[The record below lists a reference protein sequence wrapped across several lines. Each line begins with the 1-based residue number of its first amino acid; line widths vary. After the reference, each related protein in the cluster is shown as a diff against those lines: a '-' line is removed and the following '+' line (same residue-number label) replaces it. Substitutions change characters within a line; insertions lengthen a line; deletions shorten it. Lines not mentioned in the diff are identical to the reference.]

1 MNDNHRDDDRDRH
14 QQRRSQAQEGIQ
26 NDTPQRRKDPYK
38 RDRIDHRNDY
48 LQEEALEDEWFE
60 ENN

>member
-1 MNDNHRDDDRDRH
+1 MSDNHKDDDRDRR
-14 QQRRSQAQEGIQ
+14 QDRRSQAQEGTP

-38 RDRIDHRNDY
+38 RDRVDYNDY

-60 ENN
+60 QNS